1 MKKSITPI
9 CDYYTITPGNNKVVV
24 FQREVTPGSNKIVV
38 FQREEEDTGRNALL
52 ISVAIGMIVS
62 IIAALI
68 MIPAMYEVRGGFYVG
83 GEFLFC
89 AAVGVFVG
97 KVVWNGLKTRS

>member
-9 CDYYTITPGNNKVVV
+9 CDYYTVTPGNNKVVV
-24 FQREVTPGSNKIVV
+24 FQREVTPVSNKIVV
-38 FQREEEDTGRNALL
+38 FQREEGTGNNALL
-52 ISVAIGMIVS
+52 TSVAIGMIVS

-68 MIPAMYEVRGGFYVG
+68 MIPAMYDVRGGFYVG

>member
-9 CDYYTITPGNNKVVV
+9 CDYYTVAPGNNKVVV

-38 FQREEEDTGRNALL
+38 FQQEEDTGNNALL
-52 ISVAIGMIVS
+52 TSVAIGMIVS
-62 IIAALI
+62 IITALI
-68 MIPAMYEVRGGFYVG
+68 MIPAMYDVRGGFYVG

>member
-9 CDYYTITPGNNKVVV
+9 CDYYTVTPGN
-24 FQREVTPGSNKIVV
+24 NKIVV
-38 FQREEEDTGRNALL
+38 FQREEDTGNNALL
-52 ISVAIGMIVS
+52 TSVAIGMIVS

-68 MIPAMYEVRGGFYVG
+68 MIPAMYDVRGGFYVG

>member
-9 CDYYTITPGNNKVVV
+9 CDYYTVTPGNNKVVV
-24 FQREVTPGSNKIVV
+24 FQREVTPVSNKIVV
-38 FQREEEDTGRNALL
+38 FQREEGTGNNALL
-52 ISVAIGMIVS
+52 TSVAIGMIVS

-68 MIPAMYEVRGGFYVG
+68 MIPAMYDVRGGFDVG

>member
-9 CDYYTITPGNNKVVV
+9 CDYYTYSPEGNMVVS
-24 FQREVTPGSNKIVV
+24 FRRDEETARENPM
-38 FQREEEDTGRNALL
+38 L
-52 ISVAIGMIVS
+52 ISVVTGVIVC

-68 MIPAMYEVRGGFYVG
+68 MIPAMYETRGAFHVG

-89 AAVGVFVG
+89 VAVGILAG
-97 KVVWNGLKTRS
+97 KVVGKIYEHKTRS